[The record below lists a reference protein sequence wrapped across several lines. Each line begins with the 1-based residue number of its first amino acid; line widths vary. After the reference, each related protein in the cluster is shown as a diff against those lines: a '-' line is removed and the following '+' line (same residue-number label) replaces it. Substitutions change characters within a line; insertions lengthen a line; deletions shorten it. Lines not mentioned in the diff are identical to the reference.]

1 MSQLRLPTVAAPI
14 TYGCSPRYLRLQP
27 GSPTV
32 AAPITYGCSLDHL
45 RLQAFEAERLSLQ
58 CEHSMAGSRR
68 DGTECDVS
76 REKMEVLKG
85 AYYALQAESGQR
97 IASLEAQLHGQQERL
112 GTYDKMEHELDA
124 AVASAGGG
132 GGGSGPRIVVPTSAQ
147 RRLDQC
153 VRLSAQL
160 LAAQVSMT

>member
-1 MSQLRLPTVAAPI
+1 VTEVRI
-14 TYGCSPRYLRLQP
+14 T
-27 GSPTV
+27 
-32 AAPITYGCSLDHL
+32 
-45 RLQAFEAERLSLQ
+45 AFEAERLSLQ
-58 CEHSMAGSRR
+58 CEHSLAGSRR
-68 DGTECDVS
+68 DGAECDVS

-112 GTYDKMEHELDA
+112 STYDKMEHELDA
-124 AVASAGGG
+124 AVASAGG

-153 VRLSAQL
+153 VRRTLRCYDRSEEDNG
-160 LAAQVSMT
+160 